1 METIRQGTAEF
12 RFPHPDAFREWVR
25 QHKRRETAEKLL
37 AQREAI
43 ARFVA
48 DALRGMG
55 CRPFVAKTVE
65 KLAPSTGG
73 ELRILRR
80 EIDPSGVIIGG
91 EKMRAAR

>member
-1 METIRQGTAEF
+1 VETIRQGTAEF

-25 QHKRRETAEKLL
+25 QHKRREMAGELL

-48 DALRGMG
+48 GALRGLG
-55 CRPFVAKTVE
+55 CRPFVAKSVE
-65 KLAPSTGG
+65 KLAPPTGD

-80 EIDPSGVIIGG
+80 EIDPSGIIIRG
-91 EKMRAAR
+91 EKMRAVR